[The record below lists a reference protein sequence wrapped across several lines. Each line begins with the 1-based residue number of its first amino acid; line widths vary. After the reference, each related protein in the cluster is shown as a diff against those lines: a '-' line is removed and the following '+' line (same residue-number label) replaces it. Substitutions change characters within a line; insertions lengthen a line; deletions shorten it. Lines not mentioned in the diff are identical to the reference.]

1 MFLNYTVMVQYFVH
15 GKIKNNKIALWFCL
29 EMQCNCSIKNNRTL
43 IFPTQS
49 RKQPLLHFT
58 KDLRFYKRS
67 DLQSHTSLS
76 SNCLHFVDIW
86 ELPVGL
92 ELVSFKSVPLLCFVL
107 LFLPLLESPVTNI
120 AGFQLHLH
128 TVLFT
133 SHVTD
138 DIFVKGCAMLNY
150 TGTQQ
155 EQYGDKNMTKRG
167 TFTTTDAER
176 DIYKISKINTEKIT

>member
-1 MFLNYTVMVQYFVH
+1 MVQYSVH
-15 GKIKNNKIALWFCL
+15 EKIKNYKKNLWFCL

-43 IFPTQS
+43 IFPAQG

-86 ELPVGL
+86 EL
-92 ELVSFKSVPLLCFVL
+92 LVVVSSESVPLLCFVL
-107 LFLPLLESPVTNI
+107 LFLPRVVSPVTNT

-138 DIFVKGCAMLNY
+138 DIFVKGCAMLND

-155 EQYGDKNMTKRG
+155 ERYVNKNMSKRG

-176 DIYKISKINTEKIT
+176 DDMYKISKINTEKIT

>member
-1 MFLNYTVMVQYFVH
+1 
-15 GKIKNNKIALWFCL
+15 
-29 EMQCNCSIKNNRTL
+29 MQCNCSIKNNRTL
-43 IFPTQS
+43 IFPAQS
-49 RKQPLLHFT
+49 RKQSLLHFK

-86 ELPVGL
+86 ELSVGL
-92 ELVSFKSVPLLCFVL
+92 QLVSSTSVPLLCFVV
-107 LFLPLLESPVTNI
+107 LFPPLVESPVTNT

-138 DIFVKGCAMLNY
+138 DIFVKGCAMLND

-155 EQYGDKNMTKRG
+155 EWYGDKNMSKQT
-167 TFTTTDAER
+167 TFTTTDAGR
-176 DIYKISKINTEKIT
+176 DDMYKISKINTEKIA